1 MCIKSRNSTK
11 AEALV
16 FPAHYCV
23 LVPGMVPGTEQ
34 ALINLLDGEHEGG
47 TDST

>member
-1 MCIKSRNSTK
+1 MR

-16 FPAHYCV
+16 FPAQHCV

-47 TDST
+47 PGSI